1 MRSSLPLARMRLS
14 ILLCIPL
21 CMTLSACGSRINLSM
36 IAPPCAPLVKASGLL
51 EPTPGAAR
59 PATPAVG
66 ELAAFG
72 DRQTGQL
79 DKANG
84 DKAGAGAI
92 LTLCEQRNADAIEAA
107 KPKGFLR
114 RIFG

>member
-1 MRSSLPLARMRLS
+1 ME
-14 ILLCIPL
+14 
-21 CMTLSACGSRINLSM
+21 
-36 IAPPCAPLVKASGLL
+36 ASGLL
-51 EPTPGAAR
+51 KPTPGAPR
-59 PATPAVG
+59 PTTPAVG

-79 DKANG
+79 DKANA

-92 LTLCEQRNADAIEAA
+92 LTMCEKRNADAIDAA
-107 KPKGFLR
+107 TPKGLFR